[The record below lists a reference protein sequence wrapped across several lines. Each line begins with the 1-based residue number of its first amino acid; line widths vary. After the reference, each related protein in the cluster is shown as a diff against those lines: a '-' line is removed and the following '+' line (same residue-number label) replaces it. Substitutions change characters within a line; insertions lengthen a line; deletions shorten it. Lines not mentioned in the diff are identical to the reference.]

1 MKENPIVFTSRD
13 ETLRVMP
20 SAIVYFEAYG
30 NYAHL
35 TTVNSMRASVCMNL
49 GGVEKHLASY
59 FPDESPNFTRV
70 GKQLVVNNR
79 YVLQVSVLK
88 QKLVLSDGKTFSFT
102 LDASKEA
109 LKKLQKIIV
118 QRNGLNKDGEA

>member
-13 ETLRVMP
+13 ETLRVKP
-20 SAIVYFEAYG
+20 SAIVYFEADG
-30 NYAHL
+30 NYAHI
-35 TTVNSMRASVCMNL
+35 TTVNCMRASVCMNL
-49 GGVEKHLASY
+49 DGVERHIAAY
-59 FPDESPNFTRV
+59 FPEESAKFTRV
-70 GKQLVVNNR
+70 GKQLVVNND

-109 LKKLQKIIV
+109 LRKLQKTIV
-118 QRNGLNKDGEA
+118 IDNGLKKDDEE